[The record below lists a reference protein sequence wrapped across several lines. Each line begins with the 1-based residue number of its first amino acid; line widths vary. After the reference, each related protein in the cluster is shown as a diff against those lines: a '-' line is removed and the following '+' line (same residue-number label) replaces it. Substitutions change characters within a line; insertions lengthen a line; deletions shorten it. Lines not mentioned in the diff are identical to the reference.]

1 MIDPVTLA
9 VINNNLVNICRE
21 MGITMIRTAF
31 SPIFNEGLD
40 FSCVLFDRRG
50 NMIGQAEFCPAQIA
64 AITAEATGV
73 KRVDNQLEVERG
85 R

>member
-1 MIDPVTLA
+1 MATDPVTLT
-9 VINNNLVNICRE
+9 ILNNAFVNICRE
-21 MGITMIRTAF
+21 MGVTMTRTAF

-64 AITAEATGV
+64 AHQHAA
-73 KRVDNQLEVERG
+73 
-85 R
+85 